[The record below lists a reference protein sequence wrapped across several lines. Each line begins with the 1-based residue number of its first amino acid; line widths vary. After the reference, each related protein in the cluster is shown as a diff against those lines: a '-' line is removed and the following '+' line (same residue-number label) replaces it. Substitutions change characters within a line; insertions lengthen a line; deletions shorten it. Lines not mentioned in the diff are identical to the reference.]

1 MKNWRIRVK
10 THLFLPI
17 CTLIIINSFAVD
29 TTTIVFSDFSDLSNW
44 QLNGTCRG
52 ATNADKKKVLRL
64 TNSTKSQ
71 SGSAFIKNPIQLI
84 SDKGFLASFSAYF
97 SFQISNTDGLN
108 EGDGAGADGLVFV
121 IQTVANNVGSVGGG
135 LGYRG
140 IPRSIGIEFDTWNN
154 SDSAND
160 PDHNHVGID
169 TNGSTRS
176 IKTYSEKALFNNGKI
191 WYAWIDYDGDNQIL
205 EVRYDS
211 TNTRPENP
219 KLSQKINIPS
229 LLVEE
234 NVYVGFTSATGLS
247 YNIHDIL
254 SINFIN
260 KFQPY
265 LYSLSLS
272 ALPDTTVNPLDSVT
286 LIATVRDMNNTIQ
299 PDSSKKTKWRIIDAG
314 DNSESI
320 LKTNSGAE
328 ALLIPQVGNSR
339 IIIEAKAIVN
349 NQTLLDTIVIHVTKE
364 DSYSLK
370 ITASPDTIVK
380 SHSKVTLKS
389 NIYDDSNKLLS
400 DSAKKTVWKI
410 IASDM
415 NPESILQ
422 SNTGAEV
429 DLIPLIPYTTVL
441 LEASVTVKNQK
452 LTDTI
457 RIHVTAGDPYRIS
470 IETMPVDKI
479 EAKPLE
485 RLTLSNYPDSATVY
499 AVVRDKWGGY
509 CRMADSNN
517 TTWQVISG
525 KDIATVTGIV
535 NVKCN
540 GLVKRLGPTGEA
552 LIEASEGELIKDSL
566 PVTIGNIFIEKIVI
580 RDHESKETLDSIIV
594 KVKQPKTLDVYGL
607 ITGTDPKLEK
617 SWILV
622 KGDWSI
628 TGVTI
633 SADNPLPKNSET
645 WTLVADAAGQGI
657 LSVVSG
663 KNEVHIPVIIQ
674 SECKITV
681 AVSSNPFNLQE
692 TVSGKVASFYENVLK
707 VNSNNGVIIAVN
719 SSIPLKV
726 NGDSYGTATIFDPV
740 GNVVRSDLRVV
751 MANSYTKT
759 DYGIFWDGTNKNNR
773 RVGAGSYL
781 IRIKVCDIQ
790 GKDHVVSVKVGVV
803 DKD

>member
-1 MKNWRIRVK
+1 MKKWNIRLDS
-10 THLFLPI
+10 HLFLPI
-17 CTLIIINSFAVD
+17 CILLFIKSYAVD
-29 TTTIVFSDFSDLSNW
+29 TTTIIYNDFSDLANW
-44 QLNGTCRG
+44 QLNGTCRS
-52 ATNADKKKVLRL
+52 ATNADNKKVLRL

-71 SGSAFIKNPIQLI
+71 SGSAFIKKPVQLI
-84 SDKGFLASFSAYF
+84 SDKGFMASFSAYF
-97 SFQISNTDGLN
+97 SFQISNTDGLD

-140 IPRSIGIEFDTWNN
+140 IPRSLGIEFDTWNN

-176 IKTYSEKALFNNGKI
+176 IKTCSEKTLFNNGKI
-191 WYAWIDYDGDNQIL
+191 WYAWIDYDGDNQNL

-211 TNTRPENP
+211 TNVRPENP
-219 KLSQKINIPS
+219 QLSQKINIPS
-229 LLVEE
+229 LLVQE

-254 SINFIN
+254 SMNFIN

-272 ALPDTTVNPLDSVT
+272 ARPDTTVNPFDSVT

-299 PDSSKKTKWRIIDAG
+299 PDSSKKTEWRIIDAG
-314 DNSESI
+314 GNPSSI
-320 LKTNSGAE
+320 LKSNSGAE
-328 ALLIPQVGNSR
+328 VLLVPEIGNSQ
-339 IIIEAKAIVN
+339 IKIEGKALVN
-349 NQTLLDTIVIHVTKE
+349 NKTLLDTIIIHVTKE

-380 SHSKVTLKS
+380 SHSKITLKS
-389 NIYDDSNKLLS
+389 NIYDDSNNLLS

-429 DLIPLIPYTTVL
+429 DLIPEIPYSTVL

-470 IETMPVDKI
+470 IETIPVNKK

-517 TTWQVISG
+517 TSWQVISG
-525 KDIATVTGIV
+525 KDIITVTGIT

-540 GLVKRLGPTGEA
+540 GIVKRLGPTGEA

-566 PVTIGNIFIEKIVI
+566 PVTIGNVFIEKIVI
-580 RDHESKETLDSIIV
+580 RDHESKVTLDSIIV
-594 KVKQPKTLDVYGL
+594 KIKEPKTLDVYGL
-607 ITGTDPKLEK
+607 IAGTDPKLEK
-617 SWILV
+617 SWVLV

-628 TGVTI
+628 TEITI
-633 SADNPLPKNSET
+633 SAENPLPEDSET

-674 SECKITV
+674 SEWKITV

-692 TVSGKVASFYENVLK
+692 AVSGKVASFYENVLK
-707 VNSNNGVIIAVN
+707 SNSNNGVIIALN
-719 SSIPLKV
+719 SSIPLKI
-726 NGDSYGTATIFDPV
+726 NGNSYGTATIFDPV
-740 GNVVRSDLRVV
+740 GNVVRSDLQVV
-751 MANSYTKT
+751 LANSKTKT
-759 DYGIFWDGTNKNNR
+759 DYGIIWDGANKNSR
-773 RVGAGSYL
+773 RVGIGSYL
-781 IRIKVCDIQ
+781 VRIKVCDIQ
-790 GKDHVVSVKVGVV
+790 EKNHLLSVKLGIV
-803 DKD
+803 DRD